1 MNLLKEDEK
10 ILVFNVESNGETLE
24 EFLLDRDISSRLFR
38 RVYKNKSIYVNGELK
53 NKNHILNTG
62 DIISILIEDETDNTL
77 AQNIPLD
84 IIYEDMDIL
93 TLNKP
98 PFMVVHPTKSHQEN
112 TISNGIA
119 YYFKE
124 NNIKRKIRLVNRL
137 DMDTSGVLL
146 IAKSSFAH
154 QQMAL
159 QFEKNMVEKRYM
171 AVVNGIVEKDHDTID
186 LPIGRE
192 EEKSIRKTVT
202 PEGQRAITKYKVI
215 ERYKNAT
222 LLDIEIITGRSHQI
236 RVHLNHIG
244 HSVIGDS
251 LYFETSPY
259 INRQALHSYY
269 LKLKQPRTKEILELK
284 ANLPRDMEELI
295 EQLKL

>member
-1 MNLLKEDEK
+1 
-10 ILVFNVESNGETLE
+10 
-24 EFLLDRDISSRLFR
+24 
-38 RVYKNKSIYVNGELK
+38 
-53 NKNHILNTG
+53 
-62 DIISILIEDETDNTL
+62 
-77 AQNIPLD
+77 
-84 IIYEDMDIL
+84 
-93 TLNKP
+93 
-98 PFMVVHPTKSHQEN
+98 
-112 TISNGIA
+112 
-119 YYFKE
+119 
-124 NNIKRKIRLVNRL
+124 
-137 DMDTSGVLL
+137 
-146 IAKSSFAH
+146 
-154 QQMAL
+154 
-159 QFEKNMVEKRYM
+159 
-171 AVVNGIVEKDHDTID
+171 
-186 LPIGRE
+186 
-192 EEKSIRKTVT
+192 
-202 PEGQRAITKYKVI
+202 KYKVI

>member
-1 MNLLKEDEK
+1 
-10 ILVFNVESNGETLE
+10 
-24 EFLLDRDISSRLFR
+24 
-38 RVYKNKSIYVNGELK
+38 
-53 NKNHILNTG
+53 
-62 DIISILIEDETDNTL
+62 
-77 AQNIPLD
+77 
-84 IIYEDMDIL
+84 
-93 TLNKP
+93 
-98 PFMVVHPTKSHQEN
+98 MVVHPTKSHQEN

-159 QFEKNMVEKRYM
+159 QFEKNLVEKRYM
-171 AVVNGIVEKDHDTID
+171 AVVNGIVEKDQDTID

-202 PEGQRAITKYKVI
+202 PKGQRAITKYKVI

-251 LYFETSPY
+251 LYFETSPPY